1 MHGAWLNYRSMTADP
16 SLKEQKLKP
25 GTVKRIFSFAKPY
38 QVSIYVYLATV
49 VVDAALIVAT
59 PLLLK
64 KLIDDGVMPKDSS
77 VVTQLAFFVALIAVA
92 DAAFNMLGRYFSS
105 RIGEGLIY
113 DLRSLVFA
121 HVQKQSIAFFTRT
134 QTGALISRINSDV
147 IGAQQAFTSTLS
159 GLVSNVVSL
168 LLVGITMLI
177 LSWQITIFS
186 LLMLPLFLIPTKWV
200 GRRLQSLTRESF
212 TLNSEMSSTMTERF
226 NVSGAMLVSLYGQ
239 PLREEAGF
247 RVRARR
253 VADIGIKTAMLNRL
267 FFIALTSVAAIAT
280 AIAYGIGGH
289 LAINGG
295 LTVGT
300 LLAITALLARLYG
313 PLTALSNV
321 RIDVMTSLVSFERV
335 FEVLDLEP
343 MVKDRSGAIALKSS
357 KGKIEFKNV
366 DFSYPNAQEISLA
379 SLESVAKAE
388 TVTSGIVL
396 KGLTFTVEPGTTT
409 ALVGPSGAGK
419 TTISALIPR
428 LYDVTGGSIKIDG
441 NDIRD
446 VTLESLRN
454 SIGVV
459 MQDAHLFHET
469 IVENL
474 RYAKQ
479 DATQDQMQSAC
490 EAAQIWD
497 LIKSLPNGFETMVGE
512 RGHRLS
518 GGEKQRLA
526 IARLL
531 LKSPSIVILDE
542 ATAHLDSEN
551 EQLVH
556 AALSHALKGRTSIV
570 IAHRLSTVREA
581 DQILVL
587 DKGVIVEQ
595 GKHDELIARG
605 GLYSELK
612 FCHKRSIH
620 QRIATAARRPYED
633 HRLTQVIAQGQQEL
647 IAGGIHLLSR
657 CNIFQFLVEIGH
669 LIY

>member
-1 MHGAWLNYRSMTADP
+1 MSMHAAWMTHRSMTADP
-16 SLKEQKLKP
+16 SVKEQKLKP
-25 GTVKRIFSFAKPY
+25 GTVKRIFSFARPY
-38 QVSIYVYLATV
+38 RTNIIIYLATV
-49 VVDAALIVAT
+49 VVDAGLVVAT

-64 KLIDDGVMPKDSS
+64 RLIDDGVIPKDTS
-77 VVTQLAFFVALIAVA
+77 VVTNLAILVGLIAIA
-92 DAAFNMLGRYFSS
+92 DAGFNMLGRYFSS

-113 DLRSLVFA
+113 DLRSLVFS

-147 IGAQQAFTSTLS
+147 IGAQQAFTATLS
-159 GLVSNVVSL
+159 GVVSNVVSL
-168 LLVGITMLI
+168 FLVTITMLI

-186 LLMLPLFLIPTKWV
+186 LLLLPVFLIPTKWV

-212 TLNSEMSSTMTERF
+212 GVNAEMSSTMTERF
-226 NVSGAMLVSLYGQ
+226 NVSGAMLVALYGE
-239 PLREEAGF
+239 PAREREYF
-247 RVRARR
+247 RSRAHR
-253 VADIGIKTAMLNRL
+253 VADIGIKMAMLNRL

-280 AIAYGIGGH
+280 AFAYGIGGH
-289 LAINGG
+289 LAIQGG
-295 LTVGT
+295 VTVGT

-343 MVKDRSGAIALKSS
+343 MVYNRENAKLLQTTQPR
-357 KGKIEFKNV
+357 IEFKNV
-366 DFSYPNAQEISLA
+366 NFSYPRAEEISLA
-379 SLESVAKAE
+379 SLESAAKAE
-388 TVTSGIVL
+388 TVQSGQVL
-396 KGLTFTVEPGTTT
+396 NDLSFVAAPGTMT

-419 TTISALIPR
+419 TTISALLPR
-428 LYDVTGGSIKIDG
+428 LYDVTDGAISIDG
-441 NDIRD
+441 HDIRD
-446 VTLESLRN
+446 LTLESLRD

-469 IVENL
+469 IAENL

-479 DATQDQMQSAC
+479 DATEEEMINAC
-490 EAAQIWD
+490 KSAQIWN
-497 LIKSLPNGFETMVGE
+497 LIDSLPNRFETMVGE

-531 LKSPSIVILDE
+531 LKSPSVVILDE

-556 AALSHALKGRTSIV
+556 AALQTALKGRTSIV
-570 IAHRLSTVREA
+570 IAHRLSTVRDA

-587 DKGVIVEQ
+587 EKGSIVER
-595 GKHDELIARG
+595 GTHDELVAKG
-605 GLYSELK
+605 GLYSDLYN
-612 FCHKRSIH
+612 R
-620 QRIATAARRPYED
+620 QDLTGAA
-633 HRLTQVIAQGQQEL
+633 
-647 IAGGIHLLSR
+647 
-657 CNIFQFLVEIGH
+657 N
-669 LIY
+669 

>member
-64 KLIDDGVMPKDSS
+64 KLIDDGVIPKDSS

-605 GLYSELK
+605 GLYSELYN
-612 FCHKRSIH
+612 R
-620 QRIATAARRPYED
+620 QD
-633 HRLTQVIAQGQQEL
+633 LTGTT
-647 IAGGIHLLSR
+647 
-657 CNIFQFLVEIGH
+657 N
-669 LIY
+669 

>member
-1 MHGAWLNYRSMTADP
+1 MTADP
-16 SLKEQKLKP
+16 SVKEQKLKP
-25 GTVKRIFSFAKPY
+25 GTVKRIFSFARPY
-38 QVSIYVYLATV
+38 RTNIIIYLATV
-49 VVDAALIVAT
+49 VVDAALVVAT

-64 KLIDDGVMPKDSS
+64 RLIDDGVIPKNAS
-77 VVTQLAFFVALIAVA
+77 VVTSLALLVGLIAIA
-92 DAAFNMLGRYFSS
+92 DAGFNMLGRYFSS

-113 DLRSLVFA
+113 DLRSLVFS

-147 IGAQQAFTSTLS
+147 IGAQQAFTATLS
-159 GLVSNVVSL
+159 GVVSNVVSL
-168 LLVGITMLI
+168 FLVTITMLI

-186 LLMLPLFLIPTKWV
+186 LLLLPVFLIPTKWV

-212 TLNSEMSSTMTERF
+212 GVNAEMSSTMTERF
-226 NVSGAMLVSLYGQ
+226 NVSGAMLVALYGE
-239 PLREEAGF
+239 PAREREYF
-247 RVRARR
+247 RSRARR
-253 VADIGIKTAMLNRL
+253 VADIGIKMAMLNRL

-280 AIAYGIGGH
+280 AFAYGIGGH
-289 LAINGG
+289 LAIQGG
-295 LTVGT
+295 VTVGT

-343 MVKDRSGAIALKSS
+343 MVNNRENATVLQTS
-357 KGKIEFKNV
+357 KPRIEFKNV
-366 DFSYPNAQEISLA
+366 NFSYPKAEEISLA
-379 SLESVAKAE
+379 SLESAAKAE
-388 TVTSGIVL
+388 TVQSGQVL
-396 KGLTFTVEPGTTT
+396 KDLSFVAEPGTMT

-419 TTISALIPR
+419 TTISALLPR
-428 LYDVTGGSIKIDG
+428 LYDVTDGSISIDG
-441 NDIRD
+441 HDIRD
-446 VTLESLRN
+446 LTLESLRD

-469 IVENL
+469 IAENL

-479 DATQDQMQSAC
+479 DATEEEMIQAC
-490 EAAQIWD
+490 KSAQIWN
-497 LIKSLPNGFETMVGE
+497 LIDSLPNGFETMVGE

-531 LKSPSIVILDE
+531 LKSPSVVILDE

-556 AALSHALKGRTSIV
+556 AALQSALKGRTSIV
-570 IAHRLSTVREA
+570 IAHRLSTVRDA

-587 DKGVIVEQ
+587 EKGSIVER
-595 GKHDELIARG
+595 GTHDELVAKG
-605 GLYSELK
+605 GLYSDLYN
-612 FCHKRSIH
+612 R
-620 QRIATAARRPYED
+620 QDLTGAA
-633 HRLTQVIAQGQQEL
+633 
-647 IAGGIHLLSR
+647 
-657 CNIFQFLVEIGH
+657 N
-669 LIY
+669 

>member
-1 MHGAWLNYRSMTADP
+1 MSMHAAWMTHRSMTADP
-16 SLKEQKLKP
+16 SVKEQKLKP
-25 GTVKRIFSFAKPY
+25 GTVKRIFKFALPY
-38 QVSIYVYLATV
+38 RTNIFIFLATV
-49 VVDAALIVAT
+49 IVDAALVVAT

-64 KLIDDGVMPKDSS
+64 QLIDDGVIPKDGA
-77 VVTQLAFFVALIAVA
+77 VVTRLAIFVGLLAIA
-92 DAAFNMLGRYFSS
+92 DAGFNMLGRYFSS

-147 IGAQQAFTSTLS
+147 MGAQQAFTATLS
-159 GLVSNVVSL
+159 GVVSNVVSL
-168 LLVGITMLI
+168 FLVGITMLI

-186 LLMLPLFLIPTKWV
+186 LLLLPVFLIPTKWV

-212 TLNSEMSSTMTERF
+212 NVNAEMSSTMTERF
-226 NVSGAMLVSLYGQ
+226 NVSGAMLVALYGE
-239 PLREEAGF
+239 PDREREYF
-247 RVRARR
+247 RSRARR
-253 VADIGIKTAMLNRL
+253 VADIGIKMAMLNRL

-280 AIAYGIGGH
+280 AFAYGIGGH

-295 LTVGT
+295 VTVGT

-343 MVKDRSGAIALKSS
+343 MVKNRDDAKVLVTKEPR
-357 KGKIEFKNV
+357 IEFENV
-366 DFSYPNAQEISLA
+366 NFSYPRAEEISLA
-379 SLESVAKAE
+379 SLESAAKAE
-388 TVTSGIVL
+388 TVQSGQVL
-396 KGLTFTVEPGTTT
+396 RNLSFVAQPGTMT

-419 TTISALIPR
+419 TTISALLPR
-428 LYDVTGGSIKIDG
+428 LYDVTEGAIKIDG
-441 NDIRD
+441 NDIKEL
-446 VTLESLRN
+446 TLESLRD

-459 MQDAHLFHET
+459 MQDAHLFHES
-469 IVENL
+469 IAENL

-479 DATQDQMQSAC
+479 DATIEQMRAAC
-490 EAAQIWD
+490 EAAQIWK
-497 LIKSLPNGFETMVGE
+497 LIESLPNGLDTMVGE

-531 LKSPSIVILDE
+531 LKSPAVVILDE

-556 AALSHALKGRTSIV
+556 AALQTALKGRTSIV

-587 DKGVIVEQ
+587 EKGSIVER
-595 GKHDELIARG
+595 GKHDELVAKG
-605 GLYSELK
+605 GLYADLYN
-612 FCHKRSIH
+612 R
-620 QRIATAARRPYED
+620 QDLTGAANQDSPVD
-633 HRLTQVIAQGQQEL
+633 
-647 IAGGIHLLSR
+647 
-657 CNIFQFLVEIGH
+657 N
-669 LIY
+669 

>member
-1 MHGAWLNYRSMTADP
+1 MSMHAAWMTHRSMTADP
-16 SLKEQKLKP
+16 SVKEQKLKP
-25 GTVKRIFSFAKPY
+25 GTVKRIFKFALPY
-38 QVSIYVYLATV
+38 RTNIFIFLATV
-49 VVDAALIVAT
+49 IVDAALVVAT

-64 KLIDDGVMPKDSS
+64 QLIDDGVIPKDGA
-77 VVTQLAFFVALIAVA
+77 VVTRLAIFVGLLAIA
-92 DAAFNMLGRYFSS
+92 DAGFNMLGRYFSS

-147 IGAQQAFTSTLS
+147 MGAQQAFTATLS
-159 GLVSNVVSL
+159 GVVSNVVSL
-168 LLVGITMLI
+168 FLVGIAMLI

-186 LLMLPLFLIPTKWV
+186 LLLLPVFLIPTKWV

-212 TLNSEMSSTMTERF
+212 NVNAEMSSTMTERF
-226 NVSGAMLVSLYGQ
+226 NVSGAMLVALYGE
-239 PLREEAGF
+239 PDREREYF
-247 RVRARR
+247 RSRARR
-253 VADIGIKTAMLNRL
+253 VADIGIKMAMLNRL

-280 AIAYGIGGH
+280 AFAYGIGGH

-295 LTVGT
+295 VTVGT

-343 MVKDRSGAIALKSS
+343 MVKNRDDARVLVTKEPR
-357 KGKIEFKNV
+357 IEFENV
-366 DFSYPNAQEISLA
+366 NFSYPRAEEISLA
-379 SLESVAKAE
+379 SLESAAKAE
-388 TVTSGIVL
+388 TVQSGQVL
-396 KGLTFTVEPGTTT
+396 RNLSFVAQPGTMT

-419 TTISALIPR
+419 TTISALLPR
-428 LYDVTGGSIKIDG
+428 LYDVTEGAIKIDG
-441 NDIRD
+441 NDIREL
-446 VTLESLRN
+446 TLESLRD

-459 MQDAHLFHET
+459 MQDAHLFHES
-469 IVENL
+469 IAENL

-479 DATQDQMQSAC
+479 DATIEQMQAAC
-490 EAAQIWD
+490 EAAQIWK
-497 LIKSLPNGFETMVGE
+497 LIESLPNGLDTMVGE

-531 LKSPSIVILDE
+531 LKSPAVVILDE

-556 AALSHALKGRTSIV
+556 AALQTALRGRTSIV

-587 DKGVIVEQ
+587 EKGSIVER
-595 GKHDELIARG
+595 GTHDELVAKG
-605 GLYSELK
+605 GLYADLYN
-612 FCHKRSIH
+612 R
-620 QRIATAARRPYED
+620 QDLTGTANQD
-633 HRLTQVIAQGQQEL
+633 SSVD
-647 IAGGIHLLSR
+647 
-657 CNIFQFLVEIGH
+657 N
-669 LIY
+669 